1 MPISEP
7 AISKPPISKP
17 PISELQI
24 TELQITE
31 VRASERVKPGWYL
44 VLLVLALA
52 LLAADQYTKWLAIQ
66 RLSYGVP
73 VPVFEPWLNWTLVH
87 NFGAAF
93 SFLSQSG
100 GMQHWFFVCIA
111 AGAGIGLPIWISRL
125 KSDERVLSF
134 ALTLVWAGAVG
145 NLIDRLRF
153 RYVVDFIH
161 VHWKDVWNY
170 PVFNVADS
178 AITVGAVLLVSYEIR
193 AWWRGRKDS

>member
-7 AISKPPISKP
+7 HSSDATFAEP
-17 PISELQI
+17 L
-24 TELQITE
+24 
-31 VRASERVKPGWYL
+31 KPGWYL
-44 VLLVLALA
+44 VLVALALV

-66 RLSYGVP
+66 HLSYGVP
-73 VPVFEPWLNWTLVH
+73 VPVLEPWLNWTLVH
-87 NFGAAF
+87 NYGAAF

-100 GMQHWFFVCIA
+100 GMQHWFFVSIA

-125 KSDERVLSF
+125 KRDERVLSL

-161 VHWKDVWNY
+161 VHWKEVWNY

-178 AITVGAVLLVSYEIR
+178 AITVGAVLLISYELR
-193 AWWRGRKDS
+193 NWWRGRKSA

>member
-1 MPISEP
+1 MPEIIEARAAEP
-7 AISKPPISKP
+7 
-17 PISELQI
+17 
-24 TELQITE
+24 
-31 VRASERVKPGWYL
+31 VKPGWYV
-44 VLLVLALA
+44 VLLLLALA

-66 RLSYGVP
+66 HLSYGVP
-73 VPVFEPWLNWTLVH
+73 VRVFEPWLNWTLVH

-93 SFLSQSG
+93 SFLSQPG

-125 KSDERVLSF
+125 KHDERVLSF

-153 RYVVDFIH
+153 RYVVDFVH

-178 AITVGAVLLVSYEIR
+178 AITVGAVLLLSYELR
-193 AWWRGRKDS
+193 AWWRDRKDS